1 MSLHLQKLI
10 FTISTLKHLHDDVL
24 EEKFSDKHIPSVT
37 AIEKPL
43 INAANGRDFD
53 DTMEE
58 LKKSCYKDDVEMP
71 TLTRHFRLLQNVVKQ
86 GNPEVKKLLPSMM

>member
-1 MSLHLQKLI
+1 MTYWKRDLVTSIFLQSLQ
-10 FTISTLKHLHDDVL
+10 LK
-24 EEKFSDKHIPSVT
+24 
-37 AIEKPL
+37 KPL

-58 LKKSCYKDDVEMP
+58 LKKSCYEDDVEMP